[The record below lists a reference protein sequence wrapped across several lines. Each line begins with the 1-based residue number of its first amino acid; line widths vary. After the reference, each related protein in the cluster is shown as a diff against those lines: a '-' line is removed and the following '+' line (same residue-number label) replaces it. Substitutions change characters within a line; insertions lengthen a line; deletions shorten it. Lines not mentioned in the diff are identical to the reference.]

1 MGAKERIIVCITI
14 RIIKKIGLLSA
25 LEKIAKKTE
34 NEEDDL
40 AVKMLI
46 EGINLV
52 DQVICQKIPIEE
64 VKVE

>member
-1 MGAKERIIVCITI
+1 
-14 RIIKKIGLLSA
+14 LLSA